1 MRKSIL
7 LVAALLLIM
16 GTSLFAG
23 GRAQRGQT
31 LSISHWGFN
40 MDLLEQNLIIPF
52 EERYGVR
59 VIMET
64 GNNADRL
71 TRLTARR
78 NNPNVDVVFFASN
91 FAFQAMNDGLL
102 VPYDP
107 SKIPN
112 LSRIIPAAVD
122 PLGGRYGIGYTISHL
137 GLFQRTDRTAP
148 MTSWRDLF
156 RPELNNQVSIP
167 GINTTFGPGVI
178 HMLGKAFGSGF
189 DDTETGWAR
198 LAELA
203 PRLKTAY
210 NNSAELNSLITQ
222 EEVYA
227 APFTSFAWGQ
237 IEATGH
243 PVASVIPEEGLVGN
257 YNIVSIVS
265 GSPNVELAHAF
276 INFLLSHEVQ
286 YAQAMSLVDSPVNI
300 DVSLPPHI
308 GSRLTY
314 GDEIINNL
322 FFPDEAEVNSNRANW
337 IARWNTIFAR

>member
-7 LVAALLLIM
+7 IAAGLVLIM

-40 MDLLEQNLIIPF
+40 MDLLERNLIIPF

-59 VIMET
+59 VIVET

-78 NNPNVDVVFFASN
+78 DNPNVDVVFFAAN
-91 FAFQAMNDGLL
+91 FAYRAMNEGLL
-102 VPYDP
+102 APYDP
-107 SKIPN
+107 SLIPN
-112 LSRIIPAAVD
+112 LERIIPAALD
-122 PLGGRYGIGYTISHL
+122 PLGGRYGIGYTITHM
-137 GLFQRTDRTAP
+137 GLFHRTDRTGP
-148 MTSWRDLF
+148 VTSWRDLF

-178 HMLGKAFGSGF
+178 YMLSKAFGSGVH
-189 DDTETGWAR
+189 DTETGWAM

-210 NNSAELNSLITQ
+210 NNAAELNSLITQ

-227 APFTSFAWGQ
+227 APFSSFAWGQ

-243 PVASVIPEEGLVGN
+243 PVASVIPVEGLVGT
-257 YNIVSIVS
+257 YNVVSIVR
-265 GSPNVELAHAF
+265 GSPNAELAHAF
-276 INFLLSHEVQ
+276 INFVLSHEVQ
-286 YAQAMSLVDSPVNI
+286 LAQAMDLVDSPVNI
-300 DVSLPPHI
+300 DVRLPPEI

-314 GDEIINNL
+314 GEELVSSL
-322 FFPDEAEVNSNRANW
+322 FFHDESEVARNTADW
-337 IARWNTIFAR
+337 LARWNAIFAR